1 MRSGWPFK
9 CESSGRI
16 VRHAKRIISFSGE
29 TIRRRGG
36 KRALVVF
43 GRCTN
48 LPFASVSFS
57 QREWIGR
64 QIAAR
69 LDKLDRKEAIS

>member
-1 MRSGWPFK
+1 MTVAG
-9 CESSGRI
+9 
-16 VRHAKRIISFSGE
+16 
-29 TIRRRGG
+29 GG